1 MELKT
6 NRKQAITLTVGN
18 FKGGVGKTTNS
29 ILIAYTLAQKG
40 IKTLVIDLDPQANAT
55 KTLTLTKLNQD
66 EDGILTFE
74 KTLMRGIADNKID
87 DLPIKI
93 IDNLFL
99 MPSNID
105 FEEFA
110 KFLYQNTDNQTDEDF
125 YFSKLLDPIK
135 ESFDIII
142 IDVPPMSKEI
152 TRNAVTS
159 SDYVLISLQTQEHSL
174 TGAENY
180 IEELNK
186 LNEKY
191 DLNLT
196 VVGLLP
202 VLLKNTGTVDEY
214 IIENA
219 KEIFDESNIFST
231 IVPQMERI
239 KRFDINGI
247 TNHDR
252 HDLKVLQKYDEVT
265 DELITRLNFY
275 EKEVN

>member
-6 NRKQAITLTVGN
+6 NRKQAITLTIGN

-66 EDGILTFE
+66 EEGILTFE

-180 IEELNK
+180 IEELNR

-214 IIENA
+214 IIDNA
-219 KEIFDESNIFST
+219 KEIFGESNIFST

-252 HDLKVLQKYDEVT
+252 HDLKVLQKYNEVT

-275 EKEVN
+275 ENEVN

>member
-74 KTLMRGIADNKID
+74 KTLMRGIADNRID

-219 KEIFDESNIFST
+219 KEIFGESNIFST

-252 HDLKVLQKYDEVT
+252 HDLKVLQKYNEVT

>member
-74 KTLMRGIADNKID
+74 KTLMRGIADNRID

-110 KFLYQNTDNQTDEDF
+110 KFLYQNTDNQRDEDF

-191 DLNLT
+191 VLNLT

-219 KEIFDESNIFST
+219 KEIFGESNIFST

-252 HDLKVLQKYDEVT
+252 HDLKVLQKYNEVT

-275 EKEVN
+275 ENEVN

>member
-219 KEIFDESNIFST
+219 KEIFGESNIFST

-252 HDLKVLQKYDEVT
+252 HDLKVLQKYNEVT

-275 EKEVN
+275 EKEVD

>member
-159 SDYVLISLQTQEHSL
+159 SDYILISLQTQEHSL

-219 KEIFDESNIFST
+219 KEIFGESNIFST

-252 HDLKVLQKYDEVT
+252 HDLKVLQKYNEVT

>member
-66 EDGILTFE
+66 EEGILTFE

-214 IIENA
+214 IIDNA
-219 KEIFDESNIFST
+219 KEIFGESNIFST

-252 HDLKVLQKYDEVT
+252 HDLKVLQKYNEVT

-275 EKEVN
+275 ENEVN

>member
-219 KEIFDESNIFST
+219 KEIFGESNIFST

-252 HDLKVLQKYDEVT
+252 HDLKVLQKYNEVT

-275 EKEVN
+275 EKEVY

>member
-29 ILIAYTLAQKG
+29 ILIAYTLAQRG

-219 KEIFDESNIFST
+219 KEIFGESNIFST

-252 HDLKVLQKYDEVT
+252 HDLKVLQKYNEVT

-275 EKEVN
+275 EKEVD

>member
-1 MELKT
+1 MELKK

-29 ILIAYTLAQKG
+29 MLIAYTLAQKG

-66 EDGILTFE
+66 EEGILTFE

-87 DLPIKI
+87 DLPIKV

-186 LNEKY
+186 LNKTY

-214 IIENA
+214 IIDNA
-219 KEIFDESNIFST
+219 KVIFGESNIFST

-252 HDLKVLQKYDEVT
+252 HDLKVLQKYNEVT

-275 EKEVN
+275 ENEAN

>member
-135 ESFDIII
+135 ENFDIII

-219 KEIFDESNIFST
+219 KEIFGESNIFST

-252 HDLKVLQKYDEVT
+252 HDLKVLQKYNEVT

>member
-1 MELKT
+1 MDLKT

-99 MPSNID
+99 TPSNID

-219 KEIFDESNIFST
+219 KEIFGESNIFST

-252 HDLKVLQKYDEVT
+252 HDLKVLQKYNEVT

-275 EKEVN
+275 EKEVD

>member
-219 KEIFDESNIFST
+219 KEIFGESNIFST

-252 HDLKVLQKYDEVT
+252 HDLKVLQKYIEVT

>member
-99 MPSNID
+99 IPSNID

-219 KEIFDESNIFST
+219 KEIFGESNIFST

-252 HDLKVLQKYDEVT
+252 HDLKVLQKYNEVT

-275 EKEVN
+275 ENEVN

>member
-202 VLLKNTGTVDEY
+202 VLLKNIGTVDEY

-219 KEIFDESNIFST
+219 KEIFGESNIFST

-252 HDLKVLQKYDEVT
+252 HDLKVLQKYNEVT

>member
-55 KTLTLTKLNQD
+55 KTLTLTKLNKD
-66 EDGILTFE
+66 EDGILTFK

-99 MPSNID
+99 TPSNID

-219 KEIFDESNIFST
+219 KEIFGESNIFST

-252 HDLKVLQKYDEVT
+252 HDLKVLQKYNEVT

>member
-1 MELKT
+1 MHLDTKR
-6 NRKQAITLTVGN
+6 NGAITLTVGN

-55 KTLTLTKLNQD
+55 KTLTLTRLNQD
-66 EDGILTFE
+66 DETILTFE

-87 DLPIKI
+87 DLPIKV
-93 IDNLFL
+93 IDNLYL

-110 KFLYQNTDNQTDEDF
+110 KFLYQNTETQEEEDF
-125 YFSKLLDPIK
+125 YFSKLLEPIK
-135 ESFDIII
+135 KDYDVII

-159 SDYVLISLQTQEHSL
+159 SNYVLISLQTQEHSL

-180 IEELNK
+180 ITELNK
-186 LNEKY
+186 LNDKY
-191 DLNLT
+191 NLNLT

-219 KEIFDESNIFST
+219 KELFGESNIFSA

-247 TNHDR
+247 TNNDR
-252 HDLKVLQKYDEVT
+252 HDQKVLNKYDEVT

-275 EKEVN
+275 EAEVK

>member
-110 KFLYQNTDNQTDEDF
+110 KFLYQNTDNQRDEDF

-191 DLNLT
+191 VLNLT

-219 KEIFDESNIFST
+219 KEIFGESNIFST

-252 HDLKVLQKYDEVT
+252 HDLKVLQKYNEVT

-275 EKEVN
+275 ENEVN

>member
-1 MELKT
+1 MKLKT

-110 KFLYQNTDNQTDEDF
+110 KFLYQNTDNQADEDF

-135 ESFDIII
+135 KSFDIII

-219 KEIFDESNIFST
+219 KEIFGESNIFST

-252 HDLKVLQKYDEVT
+252 HDLKVLQKYNEVT

>member
-1 MELKT
+1 

-219 KEIFDESNIFST
+219 KEIFGESNIFST

-252 HDLKVLQKYDEVT
+252 HDLKVLQKYNEVT

>member
-219 KEIFDESNIFST
+219 KEIFGESNIFST

-252 HDLKVLQKYDEVT
+252 HDLKVLQKYNDVT

>member
-18 FKGGVGKTTNS
+18 LKGGVGKTTNS

-219 KEIFDESNIFST
+219 KEIFGESNIFST

-252 HDLKVLQKYDEVT
+252 HDLKVLQKYNEVT

>member
-219 KEIFDESNIFST
+219 KEIFGESNIFST
-231 IVPQMERI
+231 MVPQMERI

-252 HDLKVLQKYDEVT
+252 HDLKVLQKYNEVT

>member
-110 KFLYQNTDNQTDEDF
+110 KFLYQKTDNQTDEDF

-219 KEIFDESNIFST
+219 KEIFGESNIFST

-252 HDLKVLQKYDEVT
+252 HDLKVLQKYNEVT

>member
-219 KEIFDESNIFST
+219 KEIFGESNIFST

-252 HDLKVLQKYDEVT
+252 HDSKVLQKYNEVT

-275 EKEVN
+275 EKGVN

>member
-214 IIENA
+214 IIDNA
-219 KEIFDESNIFST
+219 KEIFGESNIFST

-252 HDLKVLQKYDEVT
+252 HDLKVLQRYNEVT

-275 EKEVN
+275 ENEVN

>member
-66 EDGILTFE
+66 EDGILTFK

-219 KEIFDESNIFST
+219 KEIFGESNIFST

-252 HDLKVLQKYDEVT
+252 HDLKVLQKYNEVT

>member
-1 MELKT
+1 MELKK

-74 KTLMRGIADNKID
+74 KTLMRGIADNNID

-180 IEELNK
+180 IDELNK

-219 KEIFDESNIFST
+219 KEIFGESNIFST

-252 HDLKVLQKYDEVT
+252 HDLKVLQKYNEVT

>member
-186 LNEKY
+186 LNKKY

-219 KEIFDESNIFST
+219 KEIFGESNIFST

-252 HDLKVLQKYDEVT
+252 HDLKVLQKYNEVT

>member
-110 KFLYQNTDNQTDEDF
+110 KFLYQNTDNQTDEYF

-135 ESFDIII
+135 ENFDIII

-219 KEIFDESNIFST
+219 KEIFGESNIFST

-252 HDLKVLQKYDEVT
+252 HDLKVLQKYNEVT

>member
-1 MELKT
+1 VELKT

-125 YFSKLLDPIK
+125 YFSKLLNPIK

-219 KEIFDESNIFST
+219 KEIFGQSNIFST

-252 HDLKVLQKYDEVT
+252 HDLKVLQKYNEVT

>member
-40 IKTLVIDLDPQANAT
+40 INTLVIDLDPQANAT

-219 KEIFDESNIFST
+219 KEIFGESNIFST

-252 HDLKVLQKYDEVT
+252 HDLKVLQKYNEVT

-275 EKEVN
+275 EKEVD

>member
-174 TGAENY
+174 TGAEIY

-219 KEIFDESNIFST
+219 KEIFGESNIFST

-252 HDLKVLQKYDEVT
+252 HDLKVLQKYNEVT